1 MNVGHASACRRAEA
15 RHLGATEERV
25 SFARIGRLNACASRL
40 AFRVAG
46 NPACRRPFR
55 RPSRYATNFSGFAAR
70 CLQDTKSEK
79 IRTNSVQIRRRT
91 ERPPAGTIAGHDCL
105 PHEVKMVS
113 SHPESVD
120 LNMWQ

>member
-55 RPSRYATNFSGFAAR
+55 PPFSALAIYRMNSKAQVGQAFSLRRASARLLGTRRIFSGF
-70 CLQDTKSEK
+70 
-79 IRTNSVQIRRRT
+79 VF
-91 ERPPAGTIAGHDCL
+91 AGIPQRSL
-105 PHEVKMVS
+105 R
-113 SHPESVD
+113 
-120 LNMWQ
+120 N